1 MDFFSYKN
9 QINFL
14 KNYSQ
19 KQIFIIVFENMYQ
32 IYSKTLFNSVL
43 KILLQNSFQKYFFN
57 IFKNNILFK
66 NLNIKK

>member
-9 QINFL
+9 QIKFF
-14 KNYSQ
+14 KIYSQ
-19 KQIFIIVFENMYQ
+19 KQNFKILFENRSQ
-32 IYSKTLFNSVL
+32 IYPKTLFNSVL

>member
-1 MDFFSYKN
+1 MYK
-9 QINFL
+9 
-14 KNYSQ
+14 
-19 KQIFIIVFENMYQ
+19 

-43 KILLQNSFQKYFFN
+43 KILLQNSFQKHFFN